1 MKLIGLTGGIGTGK
15 STVSEYLIELGY
27 KVIDADKIS
36 REIVEPNSETLNK
49 IAKEFG
55 DEILLQDGSL
65 NRKKLADIVF
75 SDPDKKALLDSIM
88 HTKIIDII
96 IERAKS
102 YDNEKFVFLDV
113 PLLYETNMD
122 ELVDMVWVVD
132 ADEETRINRIMIRDK
147 LTREQAIDRINNQM
161 SQSEKVK
168 KADYVIDN
176 SGDKYTLYNQINN
189 ILNLIE
195 ESEQ

>member
-1 MKLIGLTGGIGTGK
+1 
-15 STVSEYLIELGY
+15 
-27 KVIDADKIS
+27 
-36 REIVEPNSETLNK
+36 
-49 IAKEFG
+49 
-55 DEILLQDGSL
+55 
-65 NRKKLADIVF
+65 
-75 SDPDKKALLDSIM
+75 
-88 HTKIIDII
+88 
-96 IERAKS
+96 
-102 YDNEKFVFLDV
+102 
-113 PLLYETNMD
+113 
-122 ELVDMVWVVD
+122 MVWVVD